1 MTQCE
6 KRVDG
11 KLSKEI
17 LAFCKHL
24 AGSCNV
30 TAICLCGDYT
40 EGSGSNETLE
50 VLLVI
55 RDFPQRL
62 INFVKVLENRNVF
75 ISAVDEWVFE
85 RDVDRGFLGEAL
97 AGRMIFSYIPL
108 LNGDYLHV
116 SEIKLKKR
124 LIRELLE
131 NLVLDFP
138 ELSYEIHIKPEY
150 FLYEAM
156 MRRARVFPL
165 ATYFVSNFM
174 REDCKERN
182 IERSLAGYMKALRE
196 LENDG
201 LIKFVND
208 YVKIS
213 ENFARNV
220 KGAKARFTNL
230 FKTGQR
236 TLFTSFL
243 GFFPQAL
250 SILSQNLETLRKLQK
265 LENTKITKTF
275 DAPENYLF
283 VYTENGLVPL
293 ASKID
298 FEAFARKILSA
309 GANKKVEVEEIGG
322 ILNDVFLVKAFVKGG
337 EQKIVVKRFK
347 DWSSFKWFPL
357 TLWSVGTRTFT
368 VLGRSRLEKEFA
380 INQLLKSKGF
390 AVPKLLYVSAS
401 ERLIFMEYVEGE
413 NLSKIVKKA
422 ASSKIASESRKAL
435 ELLEKVGE
443 LFAQVHAAGVALG
456 DTKPENFVVRKNS
469 KIVLLDLEQASRRGD
484 KVWDVAEFLY
494 YAGHDV
500 PLFADAHRA
509 ELIAKAFITGYL
521 RAGGD
526 VKIVKKAGT
535 PKYTKV
541 FSVFTLPHIMLAYSN
556 LCRKADQT

>member
-1 MTQCE
+1 MT
-6 KRVDG
+6 
-11 KLSKEI
+11 
-17 LAFCKHL
+17 F
-24 AGSCNV
+24 
-30 TAICLCGDYT
+30 
-40 EGSGSNETLE
+40 
-50 VLLVI
+50 
-55 RDFPQRL
+55 
-62 INFVKVLENRNVF
+62 
-75 ISAVDEWVFE
+75 
-85 RDVDRGFLGEAL
+85 
-97 AGRMIFSYIPL
+97 
-108 LNGDYLHV
+108 
-116 SEIKLKKR
+116 
-124 LIRELLE
+124 
-131 NLVLDFP
+131 
-138 ELSYEIHIKPEY
+138 
-150 FLYEAM
+150 
-156 MRRARVFPL
+156 
-165 ATYFVSNFM
+165 
-174 REDCKERN
+174 
-182 IERSLAGYMKALRE
+182 
-196 LENDG
+196 
-201 LIKFVND
+201 
-208 YVKIS
+208 
-213 ENFARNV
+213 
-220 KGAKARFTNL
+220 
-230 FKTGQR
+230 
-236 TLFTSFL
+236 
-243 GFFPQAL
+243 
-250 SILSQNLETLRKLQK
+250 
-265 LENTKITKTF
+265 
-275 DAPENYLF
+275 
-283 VYTENGLVPL
+283 
-293 ASKID
+293 
-298 FEAFARKILSA
+298 
-309 GANKKVEVEEIGG
+309 
-322 ILNDVFLVKAFVKGG
+322 FLVKAFVKGG

>member
-1 MTQCE
+1 VTQCE

-30 TAICLCGDYT
+30 TAICLCNDYEGD
-40 EGSGSNETLE
+40 SGSSETLE

-108 LNGDYLHV
+108 LNGDYLHI

-556 LCRKADQT
+556 LCRKADKT

>member
-30 TAICLCGDYT
+30 TAICLCNDYEGD
-40 EGSGSNETLE
+40 SGSSETLE

-108 LNGDYLHV
+108 LNGDYLHI

-309 GANKKVEVEEIGG
+309 GANEKVEVEEIGG

>member
-1 MTQCE
+1 VTQYE

-11 KLSKEI
+11 KLSREI

-30 TAICLCGDYT
+30 TAICLCGNYT
-40 EGSGSNETLE
+40 GDSSSNETLE

-62 INFVKVLENRNVF
+62 ISFVKVLENRNVF
-75 ISAVDEWVFE
+75 IVAVDEWVFE

-108 LNGDYLHV
+108 LNGDYLHA

-138 ELSYEIHIKPEY
+138 ELSYEIHIKPKY

-156 MRRARVFPL
+156 VRRARVFPL

-174 REDCKERN
+174 RGDCKERN

-201 LIKFVND
+201 MIKFVND

-220 KGAKARFTNL
+220 KGAKARFINL

-250 SILSQNLETLRKLQK
+250 SILSQNVETLRKLQK
-265 LENTKITKTF
+265 LENIEITKTL

-298 FEAFARKILSA
+298 FEALARKILSA
-309 GANKKVEVEEIGG
+309 DVNRKVEVEEIGG
-322 ILNDVFLVKAFVKGG
+322 ILNDVFLVKTLVKER

-368 VLGRSRLEKEFA
+368 VLARSRLEKEFA

-390 AVPKLLYVSAS
+390 AVPKLLYVSTS
-401 ERLIFMEYVEGE
+401 ERLIFMEYIEGE
-413 NLSKIVKKA
+413 NLRKIVKRA
-422 ASSKIASESRKAL
+422 ASSKIASECRKAL
-435 ELLEKVGE
+435 RLLEKAGE

-484 KVWDVAEFLY
+484 EVWDVAEFLY

-500 PLFADAHRA
+500 PLFADAHRT
-509 ELIAKAFITGYL
+509 ELIAKVFITGYL

-526 VKIVKKAGT
+526 AKIVRKAGT

-556 LCRKADQT
+556 LCRKADQA